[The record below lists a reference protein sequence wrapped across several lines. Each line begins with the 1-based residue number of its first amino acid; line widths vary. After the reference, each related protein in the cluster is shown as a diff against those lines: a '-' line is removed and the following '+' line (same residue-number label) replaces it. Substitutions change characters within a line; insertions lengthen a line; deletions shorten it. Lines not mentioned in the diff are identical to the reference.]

1 VEYLLDKQHVV
12 AIIPARGGSVGIPK
26 KNLMLLCG
34 KPLLGWTIDHALDT
48 KEIDE
53 VYVSTDDD
61 EIAEYAV
68 SKGVQVIRRPVEI
81 SGGDANSES
90 AIQHVLTNINL
101 TSGYDPDIVIFLQ
114 ATSPLR
120 KNGDISA
127 ALNLFRTV
135 KADSLFSSSVA
146 ADLTIWNKN
155 DAGWESINFDYK
167 NRKTRQTAPVQF
179 VENGS
184 IYIFYS
190 ELITQTG
197 NRLGGKIES
206 YVMAPWQLHEID
218 VEEDVELIEYYMEKH
233 IIGNE

>member
-1 VEYLLDKQHVV
+1 MECLVDKQHVV

-26 KNLMLLCG
+26 KNLMPLSG

-61 EIAEYAV
+61 GIANYAV
-68 SKGVQVIRRPVEI
+68 SRGVQVIRRPAGI

-90 AIQHVLTNINL
+90 AIQHALTNIKAN
-101 TSGYDPDIVIFLQ
+101 SNSDPDIVVFLQ
-114 ATSPLR
+114 ATSPLI
-120 KNGDISA
+120 KNDDIVA
-127 ALNLFRTV
+127 AIDLFRSA

-155 DAGWESINFDYK
+155 DVEWKSINFDYK
-167 NRKTRQTAPVQF
+167 NRKTRQTAPTQF

-184 IYIFYS
+184 IYIFRP
-190 ELITQTG
+190 ELLTQTG

-206 YVMAPWQLHEID
+206 YVMSPWQVHEID

-233 IIGNE
+233 IIGKE

>member
-1 VEYLLDKQHVV
+1 MECLVGKQHVV

-48 KEIDE
+48 EEIDE

-61 EIAEYAV
+61 GIAKYAV
-68 SKGVQVIRRPVEI
+68 SRGVQVIRRPAGI

-90 AIQHVLTNINL
+90 AIQHALTNIKANANF
-101 TSGYDPDIVIFLQ
+101 DPDIVVFLQ
-114 ATSPLR
+114 ATSPVR
-120 KNGDISA
+120 KNGDIGA
-127 ALNLFRTV
+127 AIDLFRSA

-155 DAGWESINFDYK
+155 HVGWESINFDYK
-167 NRKTRQTAPVQF
+167 NRKTRQTAPTQF

-184 IYIFYS
+184 IYIFRP
-190 ELITQTG
+190 ELLTQTG

-206 YVMAPWQLHEID
+206 YVMAPWQVHEID

-233 IIGNE
+233 IIGKE

>member
-1 VEYLLDKQHVV
+1 MECLVDKQHVV

-26 KNLMLLCG
+26 KNLMPLCG
-34 KPLLGWTIDHALDT
+34 KPLVGWTIDHALDT

-61 EIAEYAV
+61 GIANYAV
-68 SKGVQVIRRPVEI
+68 SRGVQVIRRPAGI

-90 AIQHVLTNINL
+90 AIQHALTNIKAN
-101 TSGYDPDIVIFLQ
+101 SNSDPDIVVFLQ

-120 KNGDISA
+120 KNDDIGA
-127 ALNLFRTV
+127 AIDLFRNA

-155 DAGWESINFDYK
+155 DVGWESINFDYK
-167 NRKTRQTAPVQF
+167 NRKTRQTAPTQF

-184 IYIFYS
+184 IYIFRP
-190 ELITQTG
+190 ELLTQTC

-206 YVMAPWQLHEID
+206 YVMAPWQVHEID

-233 IIGNE
+233 IIGKE

>member
-1 VEYLLDKQHVV
+1 MEFLVDKQHIV

-34 KPLLGWTIDHALDT
+34 KPLLGWTIDKALDT

-68 SKGVQVIRRPVEI
+68 SRGVQGIRRPAGI
-81 SGGDANSES
+81 SGGDASSES

-101 TSGYDPDIVIFLQ
+101 TSGYDPDTVIFLQ

-135 KADSLFSSSVA
+135 KADSLFSSSVV

-155 DAGWESINFDYK
+155 DVGWERIN
-167 NRKTRQTAPVQF
+167 RQRQHSLSKMGLYTYF
-179 VENGS
+179 
-184 IYIFYS
+184 I
-190 ELITQTG
+190 L
-197 NRLGGKIES
+197 S
-206 YVMAPWQLHEID
+206 Y
-218 VEEDVELIEYYMEKH
+218 
-233 IIGNE
+233 

>member
-1 VEYLLDKQHVV
+1 VKSLVHKQHVV

-34 KPLLGWTIDHALDT
+34 KPLLGWTINHALDT

-61 EIAEYAV
+61 EIAKYAV
-68 SKGVQVIRRPVEI
+68 SRGVQVIKRPAKI
-81 SGGDANSES
+81 SGGEASSES
-90 AIQHVLTNINL
+90 AIQHVLSNVSL
-101 TSGYDPDIVIFLQ
+101 TSDYYPDIVIFLQ

-120 KNGDISA
+120 KKGDISA
-127 ALNLFRTV
+127 ALNLFRHV
-135 KADSLFSSSVA
+135 HADSLFSSSVA

-167 NRKTRQTAPVQF
+167 NRKTRQAAPAQF

-184 IYIFYS
+184 IYIFYP
-190 ELITQTG
+190 ELLTRTG

-206 YVMAPWQLHEID
+206 YIMAPWQLHELD
-218 VEEDVELIEYYMEKH
+218 VEEDVELIEYYMEKY
-233 IIGNE
+233 IIGKK